1 MFVIVGPC
9 SIHDTIA
16 AKEYGRDVQDTHTH
30 THTCRVLTF
39 TIAKLLLT
47 AKEEH
52 KNELVIIM
60 RAYFEKPRTTVGWKG
75 LINDPDI
82 NER

>member
-1 MFVIVGPC
+1 MTQLLQKNTVRVRRSDMSGIG
-9 SIHDTIA
+9 
-16 AKEYGRDVQDTHTH
+16 THIY
-30 THTCRVLTF
+30 VL
-39 TIAKLLLT
+39 AKLLLT

-52 KNELVIIM
+52 KDELVIVM